1 MATTPQVLID
11 RYEVGRLLGSGG
23 MAEVFEGRD
32 RLLARRVAIKV
43 LLAQYA
49 RDPAFLVRFKR
60 EAQAAASLSHPNI
73 VAVYDTGAEAATQF
87 IVMEYVEGRTLRQV
101 LRAEG
106 RLLPER
112 AAEIAVAVCGA
123 LSAAH
128 ARGLVHRD
136 IKPGNVM
143 LTPSGGV
150 KVMDFGIAR
159 AVAAESVTQ
168 TSAVVGT
175 AQYLSPEQ
183 AQGLGVDGRS
193 DVYGLGCCVYEMVTG
208 VVPFSGSSPVAI
220 AYRHVREAPRPP
232 RVVNPEVPVGVEAVV
247 LRAMAKRPEDRYQT
261 AAEFRDD
268 LERFLAGHHVLAT
281 PPLSE
286 QTTQAISRAP
296 ADAATAATAA
306 MTAGTAAA
314 TAAATAA
321 GAPAP
326 EQDGT
331 AGGGEP
337 GPEPDRD
344 EAATS
349 LLSAARGRAAAGG
362 RRVSRRPRRG
372 VPAWV
377 AGMAAVLLLAV
388 PVAFFMVRSIGGVG
402 APTRTTLAPVAVPGT
417 DPLDAFP
424 PVTTRPPPSTTA
436 PTTTVPATTRTAA
449 TATTNATGTS
459 GPALLQVP
467 RVVGQRVARA
477 TEVLIQAGFSVRR
490 VEVPV
495 GQRSRV
501 GRVLAQAPNAGAE
514 VPAGSEVQI
523 AVGVQS

>member
-1 MATTPQVLID
+1 
-11 RYEVGRLLGSGG
+11 

-261 AAEFRDD
+261 AAEFRED

-296 ADAATAATAA
+296 TDGAAQTAMLGNPIPPSPVEQYTDAYDDLGKRPRSSIGWLVLVALAVALAALIGYLLMSRLAD
-306 MTAGTAAA
+306 
-314 TAAATAA
+314 
-321 GAPAP
+321 
-326 EQDGT
+326 
-331 AGGGEP
+331 GGGTITT
-337 GPEPDRD
+337 
-344 EAATS
+344 TS
-349 LLSAARGRAAAGG
+349 LE
-362 RRVSRRPRRG
+362 
-372 VPAWV
+372 
-377 AGMAAVLLLAV
+377 
-388 PVAFFMVRSIGGVG
+388 
-402 APTRTTLAPVAVPGT
+402 
-417 DPLDAFP
+417 P
-424 PVTTRPPPSTTA
+424 PVTTAAPATQPTA
-436 PTTTVPATTRTAA
+436 PPTTAA
-449 TATTNATGTS
+449 TKMVPRASTNQGSTALGLVGGGSTAIPIPTSNTQAMAPMAAQRPVIGSSRRDHSDERGMVTAGPWPAAVDGSSASAPQVSSSATTSWMCGPRSTLVSCSRRSLVVAMAAPFLAAHAVPRGVPLTAKERATG
-459 GPALLQVP
+459 LLTVHLTRQP
-467 RVVGQRVARA
+467 
-477 TEVLIQAGFSVRR
+477 
-490 VEVPV
+490 
-495 GQRSRV
+495 
-501 GRVLAQAPNAGAE
+501 
-514 VPAGSEVQI
+514 
-523 AVGVQS
+523 

>member
-1 MATTPQVLID
+1 MTTTMLAG
-11 RYEVGRLLGSGG
+11 RYEVGRLLGTGG

-43 LLAQYA
+43 LLAHYA
-49 RDPAFLVRFKR
+49 RDPAFVTRFKR

-73 VAVYDTGAEAATQF
+73 VAVYDTGAQDTTQF

-101 LRAEG
+101 LADQG
-106 RLLPER
+106 PLTAER
-112 AAEIAVAVCGA
+112 AARIAAAVAGA

-143 LTPSGGV
+143 LTAAGGV

-159 AVAAESVTQ
+159 AVAGDSVTQ

-175 AQYLSPEQ
+175 AQYLAPEQ
-183 AQGLGVDGRS
+183 AQGLGVDGRA
-193 DVYGLGCCVYEMVTG
+193 DVYGLGCCLYEMVTG
-208 VVPFSGSSPVAI
+208 VVPFSGGSPVAI

-232 RVVNPEVPVGVEAVV
+232 RLVAPGVPAGVEAVV

-261 AAEFRDD
+261 AADLRDD
-268 LERFLAGHHVLAT
+268 LERVLEGLPVVA
-281 PPLSE
+281 PP
-286 QTTQAISRAP
+286 A
-296 ADAATAATAA
+296 
-306 MTAGTAAA
+306 AGTADRAAGTDAAA
-314 TAAATAA
+314 TAAATAIA
-321 GAPAP
+321 GTPGP

-331 AGGGEP
+331 AGGRGPGAEP
-337 GPEPDRD
+337 GRD
-344 EAATS
+344 GVATS
-349 LLSAARGRAAAGG
+349 LLPAARGRPAAGG

-377 AGMAAVLLLAV
+377 VATAAVLLLAV
-388 PVAFFMVRSIGGVG
+388 PVALFMVRSIGGIG
-402 APTRTTLAPVAVPGT
+402 TPSRTTLAPPVAVPGT
-417 DPLDAFP
+417 DPLDALP

-449 TATTNATGTS
+449 TATTNATGTN
-459 GPALLQVP
+459 GPALVQVP

-477 TEVLIQAGFSVRR
+477 TEVLTQAGFNVRR
-490 VEVPV
+490 VDVPV
-495 GQRSRV
+495 RQRSRV
-501 GRVLAQAPNAGAE
+501 GRVLAQTPNAGAE
-514 VPAGSEVQI
+514 VPTGSEVQI
-523 AVGVQS
+523 AVGVES